1 MVNGFLILFGL
12 TMLYLAA
19 TSRIIAHIRLLV
31 VQGVLLFLICCCGMQ
46 HINIL
51 NFAFL
56 TIETLIVKSI
66 VIPAFLYK
74 VLNKTHSNRDVAAN
88 IPHFYCLFIASLILI
103 IGFLLSEYFVTS
115 MKLISPM
122 FFAVSVATIIISL
135 WLITIKHKII
145 SNVIEFI
152 TMENGIF
159 LLSLSA
165 AKEMPMLVNLG
176 VLLDV
181 FIAVYIL
188 GLFVNVINKEFK
200 DLEVSNL
207 SDLKDYE
214 YNDKYDFII
223 SNSCMFIN
231 ASYKE

>member
-1 MVNGFLILFGL
+1 MINGFIILFGL

-31 VQGVLLFLICCCGMQ
+31 IQGILLFLICCCGME
-46 HINIL
+46 HLNWL
-51 NFAFL
+51 NFTFL
-56 TIETLIVKSI
+56 TVETLIVKSI
-66 VIPAFLYK
+66 IIPAFLYK
-74 VLNKTHSNRDVAAN
+74 VLKKTHSNRDVAAN
-88 IPHFYCLFIASLILI
+88 IPHFYCLFIASMILLA
-103 IGFLLSEYFVTS
+103 GFLVSNYYVS
-115 MKLISPM
+115 SVKLISPI
-122 FFAVSVATIIISL
+122 FFGVSVSTIIISL

-159 LLSLSA
+159 LLSLSV

-188 GLFVNVINKEFK
+188 GLFINVINKEFK
-200 DLEVSNL
+200 DLEVSHL

-214 YNDKYDFII
+214 YND
-223 SNSCMFIN
+223 
-231 ASYKE
+231 

>member
-1 MVNGFLILFGL
+1 MATGFIILFGL

-19 TSRIIAHIRLLV
+19 TSRIIAHIRILM
-31 VQGVLLFLICCCGMQ
+31 VQGFLLFLICCCGVE
-46 HINIL
+46 HNNWL

-56 TIETLIVKSI
+56 TVETLIVKSI
-66 VIPAFLYK
+66 VIPWFLYK
-74 VLNKTHSNRDVAAN
+74 VSKKTHSNRDVAAN
-88 IPHFYCLFIASLILI
+88 IPHFYCLVIATLILLG
-103 IGFLLSEYFVTS
+103 GFLASNYYFSS
-115 MKLISPM
+115 MKLISPIY
-122 FFAVSVATIIISL
+122 FGVSVATIIISL

-159 LLSLSA
+159 LLSLSVS
-165 AKEMPMLVNLG
+165 KEMPMLVNMG

-188 GLFVNVINKEFK
+188 GLFVNEINKEFN
-200 DLEVSNL
+200 DLEVSHL

-214 YNDKYDFII
+214 YND
-223 SNSCMFIN
+223 
-231 ASYKE
+231 

>member
-1 MVNGFLILFGL
+1 MATGFIILFGL

-19 TSRIIAHIRLLV
+19 SSRIIAHIRILI
-31 VQGVLLFLICCCGMQ
+31 VQGFLLFLICCCGME
-46 HINIL
+46 HNGWL

-56 TIETLIVKSI
+56 TVETLVVKSI
-66 VIPAFLYK
+66 VIPWFLYK
-74 VLNKTHSNRDVAAN
+74 VTKKTHSNRDVAAN
-88 IPHFYCLFIASLILI
+88 IPHFYCLVIATLILLG
-103 IGFLLSEYFVTS
+103 GFLASNYYFSS
-115 MKLISPM
+115 MKLISPIY
-122 FFAVSVATIIISL
+122 FGVSVATIIISL

-159 LLSLSA
+159 LLSLSVS
-165 AKEMPMLVNLG
+165 KEMPMLVNMG

-188 GLFVNVINKEFK
+188 GLFVNEINKEFN
-200 DLEVSNL
+200 DLEVSHL

-214 YNDKYDFII
+214 YND
-223 SNSCMFIN
+223 
-231 ASYKE
+231 

>member
-1 MVNGFLILFGL
+1 MINGFIILFGL

-19 TSRIIAHIRLLV
+19 TSRIIAHIRLLI
-31 VQGVLLFLICCCGMQ
+31 VQGILLFLICCCGMN
-46 HINIL
+46 HLNWL

-56 TIETLIVKSI
+56 TVETLIVKSI
-66 VIPAFLYK
+66 VIPWFLYR
-74 VLNKTHSNRDVAAN
+74 VLKKTHSNRDVAAN
-88 IPHFYCLFIASLILI
+88 IPHFYCLVIASIILMA
-103 IGFLLSEYFVTS
+103 GFLVSNYYVSS

-122 FFAVSVATIIISL
+122 FFGVSVSTIIISL

-152 TMENGIF
+152 TMENGMF
-159 LLSLSA
+159 LLSLSV
-165 AKEMPMLVNLG
+165 AKEMPMLVNIG

-200 DLEVSNL
+200 DLEVSHL

-214 YNDKYDFII
+214 
-223 SNSCMFIN
+223 
-231 ASYKE
+231 

>member
-12 TMLYLAA
+12 TMLYLSA
-19 TSRIIAHIRLLV
+19 TSRIVAHIRLLIA
-31 VQGVLLFLICCCGMQ
+31 QGILLFLICCCGME
-46 HINIL
+46 HIDKL

-56 TIETLIVKSI
+56 TVETLVVKAI
-66 VIPAFLYK
+66 VIPWFLYR
-74 VLNKTHSNRDVAAN
+74 VLRKTHSNRDVAAN
-88 IPHFYCLFIASLILI
+88 IPHFYCLVISSMILLA
-103 IGFLLSEYFVTS
+103 GFLVSEYFVSS

-122 FFAVSVATIIISL
+122 FFGVSVATIIISL

-159 LLSLSA
+159 LLSLSV
-165 AKEMPMLVNLG
+165 AKEMPVLVNMG

-188 GLFVNVINKEFK
+188 GLFVNVINKEFN

-214 YNDKYDFII
+214 NND
-223 SNSCMFIN
+223 
-231 ASYKE
+231 

>member
-1 MVNGFLILFGL
+1 MVNGFIILFCL

-19 TSRIIAHIRLLV
+19 TSRIIAHIRLLII
-31 VQGVLLFLICCCGMQ
+31 QGILLFLICCFGMN
-46 HINIL
+46 HMSWLNI
-51 NFAFL
+51 AFL

-66 VIPAFLYK
+66 IIPAFLYK
-74 VLNKTHSNRDVAAN
+74 VLKKTNSNRDVAAN
-88 IPHFYCLFIASLILI
+88 IPHFYCLVISSLILLTA
-103 IGFLLSEYFVTS
+103 FLLSQYYIS
-115 MKLISPM
+115 SIKLISPI
-122 FFAVSVATIIISL
+122 FFGVSVATIIISL

-159 LLSLSA
+159 LLSLSV
-165 AKEMPMLVNLG
+165 AKEMPMLVNMG

-188 GLFVNVINKEFK
+188 GLFVNVINTEFK
-200 DLEVSNL
+200 DLEVSHL

-214 YNDKYDFII
+214 YND
-223 SNSCMFIN
+223 
-231 ASYKE
+231 

>member
-1 MVNGFLILFGL
+1 
-12 TMLYLAA
+12 MLYLAA
-19 TSRIIAHIRLLV
+19 TSRIIAHIRILV
-31 VQGVLLFLICCCGMQ
+31 AQGILLFLICCCGME
-46 HINIL
+46 HIDKL

-56 TIETLIVKSI
+56 TVETLIVKAI
-66 VIPAFLYK
+66 VIPWFLFR
-74 VLNKTHSNRDVAAN
+74 VLRKTHSNRDAAAN
-88 IPHFYCLFIASLILI
+88 IPHFYCLVISSILMLFGVLASNYYI
-103 IGFLLSEYFVTS
+103 ST

-122 FFAVSVATIIISL
+122 FFGVSVATIIISL

-159 LLSLSA
+159 LLSLSV

-188 GLFVNVINKEFK
+188 GLFVNEINKEFN
-200 DLEVSNL
+200 DLEVSHL

-214 YNDKYDFII
+214 
-223 SNSCMFIN
+223 
-231 ASYKE
+231 

>member
-1 MVNGFLILFGL
+1 MENGFIILFGL

-19 TSRIIAHIRLLV
+19 TSRIISHVRILIA
-31 VQGVLLFLICCCGMQ
+31 QGILLFLICLCGYK
-46 HINIL
+46 HTPLL
-51 NFAFL
+51 NLAFL

-66 VIPAFLYK
+66 VIPWFLYRILK
-74 VLNKTHSNRDVAAN
+74 KTRANRDVAAN
-88 IPHFYCLFIASLILI
+88 IPHFYCLVIASVILLG
-103 IGFLLSEYFVTS
+103 GFLVSNYFISS
-115 MKLISPM
+115 MKMISPLY
-122 FFAVSVATIIISL
+122 FGVSAATIIISL

-159 LLSLSA
+159 LLSLSV

-188 GLFVNVINKEFK
+188 GLFVNEINKEFH
-200 DLEVSNL
+200 DLEVAHL
-207 SDLKDYE
+207 SELKDYE
-214 YNDKYDFII
+214 
-223 SNSCMFIN
+223 
-231 ASYKE
+231 

>member
-1 MVNGFLILFGL
+1 MENGFIILFGL

-19 TSRIIAHIRLLV
+19 TSRIISHVRILIA
-31 VQGVLLFLICCCGMQ
+31 QGILLFLICLCGFK
-46 HINIL
+46 HTPLL
-51 NFAFL
+51 NLAFL

-66 VIPAFLYK
+66 VIPWFLYRILK
-74 VLNKTHSNRDVAAN
+74 KTRANRDVAAN
-88 IPHFYCLFIASLILI
+88 IPHFYCLVIASVILLG
-103 IGFLLSEYFVTS
+103 GFLVSNYFISS
-115 MKLISPM
+115 MKMISPLY
-122 FFAVSVATIIISL
+122 FGVSAATIIISL

-159 LLSLSA
+159 LLSLSV

-188 GLFVNVINKEFK
+188 GLFVNEINKEFH
-200 DLEVSNL
+200 DLEVAHL
-207 SDLKDYE
+207 SELKDYE
-214 YNDKYDFII
+214 
-223 SNSCMFIN
+223 
-231 ASYKE
+231 